1 MKKLIP
7 LLLALALVLLTACG
21 ADTPTPASTAPV
33 KVWDE
38 ASPVPVTVSL
48 RELEGDAAEVY
59 SFTESALGG
68 TTLLL
73 DYECGNA
80 AAIQVR
86 VYALKNGAWELLNTP
101 AGSAAPASD
110 GSFLLNLPNCIAE
123 GYNLAFSDGSGQE
136 WPGDSVKTDT
146 VNYIWQFDGSV
157 EAMTGENIPVAIQ
170 VYDAAPEPG
179 GSDFTG
185 IGGAAAFFNPE
196 GLSACTAAYAV
207 TVVIQSQDYTGPVN
221 PDYM

>member
-7 LLLALALVLLTACG
+7 LLLALALLTACG
-21 ADTPTPASTAPV
+21 ADTPAPTAPV

-38 ASPVPVTVSL
+38 SSPVPVTVSL
-48 RELEGDAAEVY
+48 RELKGDAAEVY
-59 SFTESALGG
+59 DFMESALGG

-73 DYECGNA
+73 DYECENA

-86 VYALKNGAWELLNTP
+86 VYALRDGAWELLNTP
-101 AGSAAPASD
+101 AGGAAPSSA

-136 WPGDSVKTDT
+136 WPGDGVKTDT
-146 VNYIWQFDGSV
+146 VSYLWQFDGFV

-170 VYDAAPEPG
+170 VYDGAPEPG
-179 GSDFTG
+179 DSDFTG
-185 IGGAAAFFNPE
+185 IGGAGAFFNPE
-196 GLSACTAAYAV
+196 SLNAYTAAYAV
-207 TVVIQSQDYTGPVN
+207 TVVIQSQDYTGYLN